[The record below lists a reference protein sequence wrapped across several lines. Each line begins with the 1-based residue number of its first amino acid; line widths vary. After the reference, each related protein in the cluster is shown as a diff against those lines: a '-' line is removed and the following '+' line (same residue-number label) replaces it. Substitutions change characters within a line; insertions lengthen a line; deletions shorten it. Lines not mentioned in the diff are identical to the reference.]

1 MWRLNK
7 VLDVYLEIFHTDGT
21 LDSSGVPRLVNL
33 HLAGP
38 LVIAERAVELRVQ
51 RLQVLPLGRGSSL
64 WLSATHFPVE
74 IEKLSRKK
82 WRRPKT
88 TQKKSREAFCW
99 CYLGLSKQCQRSL
112 IRSIHRCLQQWIV
125 DACGSTFSMKALKQP
140 ISINP

>member
-1 MWRLNK
+1 MFTWKSSIQMVHWIRPVFLVLSIFTSQDLSWLQNGQLNCVSNASK
-7 VLDVYLEIFHTDGT
+7 FFLLGGGPRFDFRRPIFQ
-21 LDSSGVPRLVNL
+21 L
-33 HLAGP
+33 
-38 LVIAERAVELRVQ
+38 
-51 RLQVLPLGRGSSL
+51 
-64 WLSATHFPVE
+64 
-74 IEKLSRKK
+74 KLKNFFEKK

-125 DACGSTFSMKALKQP
+125 DVCGSTFSMKALKQP